1 MKLPVSWRKKKEVK
15 YACYIVNTA
24 QIYYTKIIPSGKFK
38 QMSLVVHILNS
49 QLNNFCLNLCFFL
62 IAAELLDDLL
72 DQPRVT
78 DESRDDAD
86 DEDDDADDADEEEEG
101 DGGREKRCK
110 LYKELSKEINNLMK
124 SLSLH
129 GSFKFCR
136 HILGPIKWPAAA
148 RINCWGSETCLTDCL
163 MKSCGRH

>member
-1 MKLPVSWRKKKEVK
+1 M
-15 YACYIVNTA
+15 
-24 QIYYTKIIPSGKFK
+24 
-38 QMSLVVHILNS
+38 
-49 QLNNFCLNLCFFL
+49 FFL
-62 IAAELLDDLL
+62 PAAELLDDLL

-78 DESRDDAD
+78 DESSDDAD
-86 DEDDDADDADEEEEG
+86 DDDDDADDADEEEEG

-136 HILGPIKWPAAA
+136 HILGPIK
-148 RINCWGSETCLTDCL
+148 
-163 MKSCGRH
+163 

>member
-1 MKLPVSWRKKKEVK
+1 
-15 YACYIVNTA
+15 
-24 QIYYTKIIPSGKFK
+24 
-38 QMSLVVHILNS
+38 MSLVVGLHILNS

-101 DGGREKRCK
+101 MVAGKRDVS
-110 LYKELSKEINNLMK
+110 YIQSYQRK
-124 SLSLH
+124 S
-129 GSFKFCR
+129 
-136 HILGPIKWPAAA
+136 I
-148 RINCWGSETCLTDCL
+148 T
-163 MKSCGRH
+163 